1 MPTANEEILDA
12 TISHSVGVEKYS
24 NDTVRKILA
33 ALMRSNER
41 LALELQAAIMK
52 APKTRFNIERLESL
66 LFSVNQTLK
75 ESFYASDKQ
84 LQLDLKD
91 FADYEAS
98 FQAMMLKDA
107 LPAVVSVGSVVGDQV
122 YAAAMARPFQG
133 ILLKDALQG
142 INAAT
147 QAKIKQTI
155 TAGIIENRTT
165 DQIVREII
173 GTKAKNYAD
182 GLMNKS
188 RRDVETIVRSSIS
201 HVAAVGRDMTAKKNE
216 DIIKAV
222 KWVSTIDLRTTDTCF
237 PAETLV
243 LPVGSLNSVSKRFWQ
258 GDMVIVTTAS
268 GKKIKATPNHP
279 VLTARGWRPIGE
291 IDPSQDVLYRVC
303 SDVGSVSSAEDIEMP
318 ATFGAIADSLNKPAI
333 VDVLIKSTSKGEFH
347 GDGMIGK
354 HEVYNASF
362 KCDLGSVINSS
373 LSEKAAKQF
382 FVFIANP
389 ELLTTDSGLNSALER
404 AGFWNKPAKINPSLI
419 ENGIK
424 TRFTNPSLT
433 NDICG
438 LDSTDIHINNFSFVP
453 PDFSLTS
460 LKGGHDAFVFKNSS
474 DSGCGDAITNGNSG
488 SGGSVRV
495 LIDNVVS
502 VDREFFA
509 GHVYNL
515 SSSTELYI
523 ANGFIVHNCRIHDGK
538 LYTPV
543 THKPLGHSI
552 PWGAGAGRAHY
563 NCRSVSVPVLK
574 SYKEMGIDIEGDAN
588 ISSTRSSLDGQ
599 VPADKSYAQWIKE
612 QSAERQD
619 EVLGV
624 TRGKLLREGGL
635 QMEDL
640 YSFRGEFLTIDE
652 LRKKEY
658 GAFKKAGI

>member
-12 TISHSVGVEKYS
+12 TIAHSVGVEKYS

-41 LALELQAAIMK
+41 LALELQAAILK

-75 ESFYASDKQ
+75 ESFYSSDKQ

-98 FQAMMLKDA
+98 FQAMILKDA
-107 LPAVVSVGSVVGDQV
+107 LPAVVSVGSVVGEQV
-122 YAAAMARPFQG
+122 YVAAMARPFQG
-133 ILLKDALQG
+133 ILLKDALKG

-155 TAGIIENRTT
+155 TAGIIESRTT

-201 HVAAVGRDMTAKKNE
+201 HVASVGREMSYKKND

-222 KWVSTIDLRTTDTCF
+222 KWVATIDLRTTPEC
-237 PAETLV
+237 
-243 LPVGSLNSVSKRFWQ
+243 
-258 GDMVIVTTAS
+258 
-268 GKKIKATPNHP
+268 
-279 VLTARGWRPIGE
+279 
-291 IDPSQDVLYRVC
+291 RV
-303 SDVGSVSSAEDIEMP
+303 
-318 ATFGAIADSLNKPAI
+318 
-333 VDVLIKSTSKGEFH
+333 
-347 GDGMIGK
+347 
-354 HEVYNASF
+354 
-362 KCDLGSVINSS
+362 
-373 LSEKAAKQF
+373 
-382 FVFIANP
+382 
-389 ELLTTDSGLNSALER
+389 R
-404 AGFWNKPAKINPSLI
+404 
-419 ENGIK
+419 
-424 TRFTNPSLT
+424 
-433 NDICG
+433 
-438 LDSTDIHINNFSFVP
+438 
-453 PDFSLTS
+453 
-460 LKGGHDAFVFKNSS
+460 
-474 DSGCGDAITNGNSG
+474 
-488 SGGSVRV
+488 
-495 LIDNVVS
+495 DN
-502 VDREFFA
+502 
-509 GHVYNL
+509 
-515 SSSTELYI
+515 
-523 ANGFIVHNCRIHDGK
+523 K

-543 THKPLGHSI
+543 SHKPIGHSI
-552 PWGAGAGRAHY
+552 PWLAGAGNLHY

-588 ISSTRSSLDGQ
+588 IASTRSSLDGQ

-612 QSAERQD
+612 QSAARQD
-619 EVLGV
+619 EVLGA
-624 TRGKLLREGGL
+624 TRGKLLRDGGL

-640 YSFRGEFLTIDE
+640 YSFRGEFLTLDE